1 MALVASKWSGWDRT
15 SSIPAATRPG
25 LSWSWSAASELSPV
39 GQQLSCRSFS
49 AGAVMQLGRGSLRR
63 GRSGKTGHSWAKYKQ
78 QQPSSWDFI
87 VRILLT
93 GLHVLFAQLEVWPA
107 FPVWCGLATAQS
119 GWLAA
124 GENTCASAQTAHPGG
139 QAMKGDLGD
148 W

>member
-1 MALVASKWSGWDRT
+1 
-15 SSIPAATRPG
+15 
-25 LSWSWSAASELSPV
+25 
-39 GQQLSCRSFS
+39 
-49 AGAVMQLGRGSLRR
+49 MQLGCGSLRR
-63 GRSGKTGHSWAKYKQ
+63 GRSGKTGYSWAKYKQQ

-107 FPVWCGLATAQS
+107 FPVRCGLATAQS

-148 W
+148 WLDNWDRKQGEESFKREVDAAGTQVEFCEDPVSKQSVLFPCQSKGSSI